1 MSEGK
6 QGNGRGMGA
15 RDPRRPENQDAM
27 RRQERAYAL
36 FIGGA
41 TFPQIAASP
50 DPERGGKPLYSD
62 KGSAYKAVQ
71 RAIERHTGFDEV
83 EEMRRV
89 ENLRLD
95 ALQRAHWAKALRGSG
110 WDTDRVL
117 AIMDQRARLNGLRAP
132 ERKQIEVLTTDT
144 VQAAIDQLT
153 REIAEEDAM
162 TAALAADPDLLNTDG
177 DPIEQGRS

>member
-1 MSEGK
+1 MTSS
-6 QGNGRGMGA
+6 QGNGRGLGA
-15 RDPRRPENQDAM
+15 RDPRRPENQDAI

-41 TFPQIAASP
+41 TFPQIAASA
-50 DPERGGKPLYSD
+50 DPERAGQTLYAD
-62 KGSAYKAVQ
+62 KGAAYKAVQ
-71 RAIERHTGFDEV
+71 RAIERHVGFREV
-83 EEMRRV
+83 EEMRQV

-95 ALQRAHWAKALRGSG
+95 ALQRGHWAKALRGSG

-132 ERKQIEVLTTDT
+132 ERKQIEVLTVDT

-153 REIAEEDAM
+153 REIAEEDALVAGLAVDDGAL
-162 TAALAADPDLLNTDG
+162 TADG
-177 DPIEQGRS
+177 DPIEPGRH